1 MRIIRLTIVLA
12 GLIVVAASPS
22 TPDTQLS
29 NGPGAQFQAVTHFQ
43 NLPRFGGGVFRMR
56 LL

>member
-29 NGPGAQFQAVTHFQ
+29 NGPGAQFKR
-43 NLPRFGGGVFRMR
+43 LPTFRTCR
-56 LL
+56 VLAGACFA